1 MVYQKYRLIFDTG
14 RAGWIEVT
22 EVKVRVPV
30 GNVSIYKYVVSTSTS
45 STSTVVL
52 VVVQVPGSV
61 GTRDKV
67 PGYHTC
73 NCSCTYL

>member
-1 MVYQKYRLIFDTG
+1 M
-14 RAGWIEVT
+14 EVT

-67 PGYHTC
+67 PGYTGMLFFTE
-73 NCSCTYL
+73 NRKINKIFSNWYRTGSFN